1 MDTSSHPSVEH
12 QGQLDYNVTGT
23 RIVAALIYFIPLV
36 ILFIVMAALSGD
48 SSAEGGSVGVS
59 LSGLPALLFFLLALA
74 YYAVSVGLTGTT
86 LGKRLMGLKVVMLD
100 GRPYGWGPC
109 LGRNLLRVVDGLPV
123 LYEVGLVFI
132 AITRNKRRLG
142 DLAAGTVV
150 VSAVPAPSGSYVE

>member
-59 LSGLPALLFFLLALA
+59 LFGLPALLFFLLALA

-86 LGKRLMGLKVVMLD
+86 LGKRLMGLKVVM
-100 GRPYGWGPC
+100 PGWQTIW
-109 LGRNLLRVVDGLPV
+109 LGTLPR
-123 LYEVGLVFI
+123 
-132 AITRNKRRLG
+132 TQ
-142 DLAAGTVV
+142 LAASRRW
-150 VSAVPAPSGSYVE
+150 SAGALRSRPRIHCNYAKQAPLGGLSGRHCCC